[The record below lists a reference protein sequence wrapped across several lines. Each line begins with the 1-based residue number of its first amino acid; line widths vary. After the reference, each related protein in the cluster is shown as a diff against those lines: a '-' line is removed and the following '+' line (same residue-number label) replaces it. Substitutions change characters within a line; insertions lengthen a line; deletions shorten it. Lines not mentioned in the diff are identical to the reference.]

1 VRADSGPAWRLL
13 SDYAPWMPDAPRD
26 PAASAA
32 GLARNLDDLA
42 GLLDAMRPLA
52 EPTRRAAD
60 LIADALTAGGKLLA
74 CGNGGSATEAAHMT
88 TEFVVR
94 YVDHRPA
101 YPAISLNTHGGDLT
115 AIVNDYGYDPTFAR
129 QVEAF
134 GRPGDVLV
142 ALTTSGKSR
151 NVKLALETAKQRGV
165 KTIAMLGRDGGDTI
179 GLADVDLLV
188 PHDITARIQEA
199 HLLLIHTICDLVEPR
214 LQGET

>member
-1 VRADSGPAWRLL
+1 MPHDSPA
-13 SDYAPWMPDAPRD
+13 
-26 PAASAA
+26 PA
-32 GLARNLDDLA
+32 LDRRIDDLRA
-42 GLLDAMRPLA
+42 LLDALRPLA

-60 LIADALTAGGKLLA
+60 LLADALTTGHQLLA

-101 YPAISLNTHGGDLT
+101 YPAIALTTHGGDLT
-115 AIVNDYGYDPTFAR
+115 AIGNDYGYDPVFSR

-134 GRPGDVLV
+134 GRPGDVLFGFS
-142 ALTTSGKSR
+142 TSGKSR
-151 NVKLALETAKQRGV
+151 NVRLALETARDRGL
-165 KTIAMLGRDGGDTI
+165 KTVAMLGRDGGDTL

-188 PHDITARIQEA
+188 PHDVTARIQEA

-214 LQGET
+214 LQA